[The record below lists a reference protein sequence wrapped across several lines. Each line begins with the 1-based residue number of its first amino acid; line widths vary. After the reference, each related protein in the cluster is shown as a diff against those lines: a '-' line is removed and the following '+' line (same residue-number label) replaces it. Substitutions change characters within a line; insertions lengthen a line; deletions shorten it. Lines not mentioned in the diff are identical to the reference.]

1 MRSLGNK
8 MLLEEKIKKEYRLN
22 ENLAITREICVSLL
36 AGEADPE
43 SVDATSPEFLSE
55 LVYNNSRSLYPLL
68 WLQLGYDYTII

>member
-1 MRSLGNK
+1 MRNLGNK
-8 MLLEEKIKKEYRLN
+8 LLLEEKIRQEFRLQ
-22 ENLAITREICVSLL
+22 ENLAITREICVYLL

-43 SVDATSPEFLSE
+43 SDVTNPEFLSE